1 MEATRERETTG
12 LLDKILP
19 PRLEDAGLEDCA
31 LPPDSIHE
39 AFLKAASAVKSRA
52 ANIFHSDDEDEVE
65 RGCLDDPFP
74 DKGKCSSDVLVSPPC
89 PDMSDAV
96 VVGGGSPDPTS
107 DAVEVCVKEKGCG
120 KEVEEGKDM
129 VIVGGDGGEAADG
142 KGCLDDELKGL
153 KIKGEEKKKKNQN
166 QEDDDEREKEKPILE
181 PVASAVNNGL
191 MQSGGS
197 MQILKK
203 SFKFKTFELA
213 GNCILQER
221 QRCYLHDRC
230 HLGPDKESPVVS
242 NSSASN
248 QSIQFDFQF
257 EDSLPNMVPDMGA
270 GIPSACVTNRGP
282 I

>member
-1 MEATRERETTG
+1 MEATRGRETTG

-74 DKGKCSSDVLVSPPC
+74 DKGKCSYDVLVSPPC

-107 DAVEVCVKEKGCG
+107 DAVEGCVKEKGCG
-120 KEVEEGKDM
+120 KEVEGGKDM

-166 QEDDDEREKEKPILE
+166 QEDDDEREKEKPILVE
-181 PVASAVNNGL
+181 
-191 MQSGGS
+191 GGS

-221 QRCYLHDRC
+221 QHCYLHDRC

-257 EDSLPNMVPDMGA
+257 EDSLPIMVPDMGA
-270 GIPSACVTNRGP
+270 GIPSAYVTNRGP

>member
-96 VVGGGSPDPTS
+96 VVGGGSSDPTS
-107 DAVEVCVKEKGCG
+107 DAVEGCVKEKGCG

-166 QEDDDEREKEKPILE
+166 QEDDDEREKEKPILVE
-181 PVASAVNNGL
+181 GFV
-191 MQSGGS
+191 
-197 MQILKK
+197 
-203 SFKFKTFELA
+203 
-213 GNCILQER
+213 
-221 QRCYLHDRC
+221 C

-257 EDSLPNMVPDMGA
+257 EDSLPIMVPDMGA
-270 GIPSACVTNRGP
+270 GIPSVCVTNRGP